1 MNLWLF
7 LAGLGF
13 FIYGMNQLEN
23 ILKNISGRSLK
34 IFLKKNTG
42 NLIKTIVGSAI
53 ITGIVQSSSVVSLVT
68 LAFVEAGIISFRN
81 ALGVVLG
88 SNLGTTL
95 DSWIVA
101 TLGFKF
107 DLLSYSFQL
116 IAISSIGIFLF
127 ESRKKIKNIFS
138 LLFALAI
145 LFLGL
150 SYMKESAIGLVK
162 DFNLNNYNHL
172 GAFSFVM
179 IGFLLTTIIQSSSAT
194 IAIALTAIYANA
206 IDLNSASAIVIGSE
220 VGTTIKIVLW
230 GLKGSLEKKRV
241 AWANFIYNF
250 ITAIISFVF
259 LDQLVLLITAV
270 VHIKDPLIGLVLF
283 QSSINLFSII
293 LFLPFTNLFAKWLE
307 KNITKG
313 NKKLDTY
320 ASENLPILSILAIDA
335 FKNESENLFQK
346 VLLFTKTVLCVTE
359 NETTEWLERIKSITL
374 KDISYKEEYR
384 RLKKTEGDL
393 ILYYT
398 RLHEAEQNS
407 ENTTT
412 FVQLLSLIRQCI
424 FASKAIIDIEHNLR
438 EFENSANDLMHAQT
452 NYISEEWNNFESQ
465 IQNIYR
471 KEDAQEASVDLKIM
485 MNEIVIYDEN
495 LKLKVIRQLKK
506 NLVSEIEASTIM
518 NVHRE
523 LLSCKKSILNALE
536 IILSYR
542 TSAIK

>member
-53 ITGIVQSSSVVSLVT
+53 ITGIVQSSSVVSLIT

-259 LDQLVLLITAV
+259 LDQLVFLITAV

-283 QSSINLFSII
+283 QSSINLFSIV